1 MRVYT
6 EFEWTEKH
14 MFQSER
20 LRTLIQIVRQAF
32 LCRNTRRKDC
42 ESRESP
48 EQWRYPVVLPLRN
61 SVVGKGRLLALLAVL
76 HGVRKE
82 DPFSGT
88 GLNFRLFFLP
98 GGDGV
103 LVKNGKLR
111 CGKRKRTL
119 VTLAGSNRAEDAT
132 FPKSKAFSAKTSVG
146 SRLRFC

>member
-1 MRVYT
+1 MAISGRFA
-6 EFEWTEKH
+6 FEE
-14 MFQSER
+14 QR
-20 LRTLIQIVRQAF
+20 
-32 LCRNTRRKDC
+32 RRK
-42 ESRESP
+42 REAS
-48 EQWRYPVVLPLRN
+48 
-61 SVVGKGRLLALLAVL
+61 GLLTVL

-132 FPKSKAFSAKTSVG
+132 FPKSKAFSAKT
-146 SRLRFC
+146 